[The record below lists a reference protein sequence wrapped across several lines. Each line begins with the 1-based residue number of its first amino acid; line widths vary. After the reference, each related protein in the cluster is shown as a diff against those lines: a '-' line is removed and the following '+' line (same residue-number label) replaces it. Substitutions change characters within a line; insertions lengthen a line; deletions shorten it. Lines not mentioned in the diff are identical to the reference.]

1 MFFKPLNLYNLS
13 FSNRKQTMLFHTS
26 LPSHMLLPNAIP
38 YTCLSGQSLLIFQ
51 FYFKH
56 PTRASNPD
64 RDAFLLS
71 WAAVVLCIY
80 PYWYN
85 YSCIRCLLNICHIWD
100 QGIWNYSGSAERPS
114 LTITSEVA
122 PPPSITLYLLNR
134 INFLHSTSHFV
145 ALYLAFISLFSC
157 LLFTSTTIMYIP
169 QKQGL

>member
-1 MFFKPLNLYNLS
+1 MICHSATGNRQCSFTPPCHHTCCYVMPFPTLTSLAKVYLFFSFILSIPLELLI
-13 FSNRKQTMLFHTS
+13 QIEMLFS
-26 LPSHMLLPNAIP
+26 CRGLLLYFAYIP
-38 YTCLSGQSLLIFQ
+38 TDIIIRVF
-51 FYFKH
+51 
-56 PTRASNPD
+56 
-64 RDAFLLS
+64 DA
-71 WAAVVLCIY
+71 
-80 PYWYN
+80 YWT
-85 YSCIRCLLNICHIWD
+85 CHIWD